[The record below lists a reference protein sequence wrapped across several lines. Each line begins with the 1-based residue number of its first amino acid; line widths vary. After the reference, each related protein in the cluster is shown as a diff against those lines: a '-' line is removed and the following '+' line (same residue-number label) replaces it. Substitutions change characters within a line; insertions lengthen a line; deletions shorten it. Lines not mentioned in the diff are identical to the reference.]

1 MVYVTSLFQASV
13 VTQHGVLVVVEV
25 VVFAAVLYLCR
36 WLPDVQGAGRKLSV
50 AWPRCAVGRGTR
62 RKSVDETMLRTHPH
76 ARARRPS
83 EEALLIAGLLCLT
96 IFIINLACFRGSIVF

>member
-1 MVYVTSLFQASV
+1 M
-13 VTQHGVLVVVEV
+13 TQHGVLVVVEV

-50 AWPRCAVGRGTR
+50 AWPRGTVGRGTR

-83 EEALLIAGLLCLT
+83 EEALLIAGFLCFA